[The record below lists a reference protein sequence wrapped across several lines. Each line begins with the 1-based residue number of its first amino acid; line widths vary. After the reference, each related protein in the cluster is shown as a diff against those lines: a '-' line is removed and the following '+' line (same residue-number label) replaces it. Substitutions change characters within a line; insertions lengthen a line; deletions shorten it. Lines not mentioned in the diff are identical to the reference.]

1 VIATGESAASVG
13 RRPRTPAVP
22 RGTKLITVSPL
33 TSTVTDISAV
43 VAGPD
48 TENLGDA
55 LESLGVAVTRIDGAV
70 TGGSLEDA
78 GIADAA
84 LFVLTDL
91 SEATGIA
98 VAKEHN
104 PDVRAVV
111 YARETLPEF
120 ARGQTDL
127 AVDPELLS
135 ARAVAD
141 ELVDAA

>member
-1 VIATGESAASVG
+1 M
-13 RRPRTPAVP
+13 
-22 RGTKLITVSPL
+22 
-33 TSTVTDISAV
+33 TDLSAV

-48 TENLGDA
+48 AENLGDA
-55 LESLGVAVTRIDGAV
+55 LESLDVTVSRIDGAV
-70 TGGSLEDA
+70 TGGALADA

-91 SEATGIA
+91 GEATGIA

-111 YARETLPEF
+111 YAGESLPEF

-127 AVDPELLS
+127 AVDPEVLS
-135 ARAVAD
+135 AEAVAD
-141 ELVDAA
+141 ELVAAE